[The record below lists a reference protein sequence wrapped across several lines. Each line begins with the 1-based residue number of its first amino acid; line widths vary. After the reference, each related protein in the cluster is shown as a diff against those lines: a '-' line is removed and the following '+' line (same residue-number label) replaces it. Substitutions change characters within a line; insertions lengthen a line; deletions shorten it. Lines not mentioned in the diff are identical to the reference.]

1 MSPYLAVYAE
11 IYCLA
16 KFIIYIYSL
25 RAQAQRGGHSVA
37 GTAPRKARLARLS
50 ATWRGVVNEPL
61 NNLNENKIIL
71 SSNCW

>member
-1 MSPYLAVYAE
+1 ML
-11 IYCLA
+11 
-16 KFIIYIYSL
+16 KYIAWRNLLSISIL
-25 RAQAQRGGHSVA
+25 CGHRRGVA

-50 ATWRGVVNEPL
+50 ATSRGAGNEPL

>member
-16 KFIIYIYSL
+16 KFIIYIYSF
-25 RAQAQRGGHSVA
+25 RAQARCGGHGA
-37 GTAPRKARLARLS
+37 LARLS
-50 ATWRGVVNEPL
+50 ATWRGAGNEPL

>member
-1 MSPYLAVYAE
+1 M
-11 IYCLA
+11 
-16 KFIIYIYSL
+16 
-25 RAQAQRGGHSVA
+25 A
-37 GTAPRKARLARLS
+37 GPAPRKARLARLS

>member
-11 IYCLA
+11 IYYLA

-25 RAQAQRGGHSVA
+25 RAQARRGGHGA
-37 GTAPRKARLARLS
+37 RKARLARLS
-50 ATWRGVVNEPL
+50 ATWRGAGNEPL